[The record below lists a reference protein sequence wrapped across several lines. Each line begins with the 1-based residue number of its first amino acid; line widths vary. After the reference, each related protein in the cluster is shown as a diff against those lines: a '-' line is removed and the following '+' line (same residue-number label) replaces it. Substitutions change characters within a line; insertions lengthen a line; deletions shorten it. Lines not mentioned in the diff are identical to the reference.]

1 MKKIFPKY
9 HVVLFKITNMTVNV
23 GRDVTIATAT
33 TRIVKT
39 TLFIDFFSPVLLIYT
54 NKVLFRVNM
63 QPQTLQAIS
72 IPCPTIVGLKFNQCK
87 LHVTSYLI
95 FLHQTRDSFS

>member
-1 MKKIFPKY
+1 M
-9 HVVLFKITNMTVNV
+9 VNI
-23 GRDVTIATAT
+23 DISVTIATAT
-33 TRIVKT
+33 TRIVRT
-39 TLFIDFFSPVLLIYT
+39 TPFIDFFSPVLLIYT

-72 IPCPTIVGLKFNQCK
+72 ILCPSIVGLKFNQCK

-95 FLHQTRDSFS
+95 FLHQTGDSLC